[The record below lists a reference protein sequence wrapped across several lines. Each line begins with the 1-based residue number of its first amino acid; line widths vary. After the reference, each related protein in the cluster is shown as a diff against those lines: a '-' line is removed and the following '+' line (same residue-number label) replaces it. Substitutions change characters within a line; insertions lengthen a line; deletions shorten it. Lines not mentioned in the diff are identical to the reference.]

1 MTYWICFVLLN
12 YKELCDIV
20 KLPLSNRS
28 LANEFLG
35 SEHTTFTFFSF
46 YEMKKTLLIYNW
58 TMTIYESN
66 EKEWKSNNQFC
77 YWDECFTEV
86 MSLKLHSFIPM
97 FHPSH
102 PTHKTISQAISQMS
116 VKKMIKWKMNL
127 FFFYFFFAPLRLR
140 LCLKTICK
148 FGYASAAVCFM
159 VVFVSSSSSSITFR
173 LIYWFHLSM
182 K

>member
-28 LANEFLG
+28 LANEFLR

-127 FFFYFFFAPLRLR
+127 FFYFFFCTVKVKALLEN
-140 LCLKTICK
+140 
-148 FGYASAAVCFM
+148 
-159 VVFVSSSSSSITFR
+159 
-173 LIYWFHLSM
+173 HL
-182 K
+182 